1 MPIEELL
8 AMYGY
13 GGASN
18 ITPAAEQE
26 SRSSSEEEILSN
38 QDLTLDKDE
47 VARDL
52 LPDDEDSNKET
63 SATDLLDSVDI
74 PSQTVRLLR
83 CKLLIDIARMQYL
96 QCSF

>member
-13 GGASN
+13 GGGAPVGPPLE
-18 ITPAAEQE
+18 TQQE

-47 VARDL
+47 IGRDL
-52 LPDDEDSNKET
+52 LGDEDDEKESPT
-63 SATDLLDSVDI
+63 ITELLDSVGE
-74 PSQTVRLLR
+74 PSQTVHLLR
-83 CKLLIDIARMQYL
+83 CKLSNKAALLSIYTW
-96 QCSF
+96 

>member
-13 GGASN
+13 GGGGN
-18 ITPAAEQE
+18 GEGVGVEQE

-38 QDLTLDKDE
+38 QDLTLDKDQ

-52 LPDDEDSNKET
+52 LQQDDEDSNKET
-63 SATDLLDSVDI
+63 SATDLMDSVDI

-83 CKLLIDIARMQYL
+83 CKYIIVVLSLYE
-96 QCSF
+96 